1 MMFWSLIGGMTL
13 LALAFVIVPLAQPGV
28 ERRPVLIGGLVVM
41 IPLVAV
47 LAYQQLGTPAAAT
60 QAWTAMPSGASGKSM
75 TDMDLGQLAD
85 RLAEKL
91 RNQPDNAEGWALL
104 ARTYVEIKRH
114 KESLAAFEKATLLLP
129 GDPDLLADYADALAM
144 SNGGKFDRKCAGLVE
159 QALKLDPLHSK
170 SLMLKATMAF
180 HDKDYPAAIAAWEKI
195 LTIPGL
201 DTNTASQSAGSI
213 AETKRLMASGK

>member
-1 MMFWSLIGGMTL
+1 MMLWSLIGGMTL

-28 ERRPVLIGGLVVM
+28 ERRPVLIGGLVMM

-47 LAYQQLGTPAAAT
+47 LVYQQLGTPAAAT
-60 QAWTAMPSGASGKSM
+60 QARAVMPLGALGKFM
-75 TDMDLGQLAD
+75 MDMDLGQLAD

-129 GDPDLLADYADALAM
+129 GDPDLLADYADATGNEQWRQIRQEMYRL
-144 SNGGKFDRKCAGLVE
+144 GRAGT
-159 QALKLDPLHSK
+159 Q
-170 SLMLKATMAF
+170 T
-180 HDKDYPAAIAAWEKI
+180 
-195 LTIPGL
+195 
-201 DTNTASQSAGSI
+201 
-213 AETKRLMASGK
+213 